1 MKIRILAIG
10 KVKEKYLKEAMGEY
24 EKRLV
29 PYVKLEI
36 WEGAEENAPE
46 GLSPKDIEIILNK
59 EGEFF
64 CRRMQEG
71 DYNIALDL
79 AGKALTSLEIAKT
92 IEDKGM
98 MAGKDINFLIGGSL
112 GLAQDVKN
120 RCQLAVSFGKATF
133 PHQLIRV
140 FLIEQIY
147 RSMKIIKNEPYH
159 K

>member
-10 KVKEKYLKEAMGEY
+10 KIKEKYLKDAIAEY
-24 EKRLV
+24 SKRLV

-36 WEGAEENAPE
+36 LEGAEENAPE
-46 GLSPKDIEIILNK
+46 GLSPRDIEIILNR

-64 CRRMQEG
+64 LRKIRQG

-79 AGKALTSLEIAKT
+79 DGKALTSGEIAKT

-120 RCQLAVSFGKATF
+120 QCQLAVSFGKATF

-140 FLIEQIY
+140 FLVEQIY